1 MYRQTVG
8 LSVLTCLSEDDKEVH
23 GDSTKLL
30 HYETVAVKVACRLGY
45 DVLWV
50 CTCVC
55 VCVWGHFGRTCCLL
69 RKCRYICTRLYGV
82 TVIFICHEA
91 NLRLFVEPT

>member
-1 MYRQTVG
+1 VYRQTVG

-55 VCVWGHFGRTCCLL
+55 VCVCVYVCGDISEEPAAFFGNVGTYVRD
-69 RKCRYICTRLYGV
+69 CT
-82 TVIFICHEA
+82 A
-91 NLRLFVEPT
+91 SQ